1 MTPPIGAVE
10 PREVFDRTTV
20 APSVLEVL
28 RRRIDGGYA
37 LDAFGADPQLQDM
50 VAPIA
55 ERVIRLDIINGE
67 RIPTS
72 GAATLVSNRGFGIA
86 EPFVLAL
93 AAREAAGRRLRLEGS
108 APLPVVRDL
117 SYKLGALGFSADDVR
132 AALHAGH
139 LVGIPLAPTW
149 WRTGAGTPP
158 REVMLAC
165 TGAPMIPV
173 AVKPGGPFGLAIRP
187 WRVVVGEPIA
197 VPAGVASGDPLVAA
211 ELGDRVQR
219 AVRELL
225 DA

>member
-1 MTPPIGAVE
+1 MNPPVGAVE
-10 PREVFDRTTV
+10 PREVFDRTAT
-20 APSVLEVL
+20 APSALEVM

-37 LDAFGADPQLQDM
+37 LDAFGADPQLQDL
-50 VAPIA
+50 VAPVA
-55 ERVIRLDIINGE
+55 ERIIRVEVINPE
-67 RIPTS
+67 RIPAT
-72 GAATLVSNRGFGIA
+72 GPAALVANRGFGLA

-93 AAREAAGRRLRLEGS
+93 AVREAVGRRLRIEGS
-108 APLPVVRDL
+108 APLPLVRDL

-173 AVKPGGPFGLAIRP
+173 AIKPGGPFGLAVRP
-187 WRVVVGEPIA
+187 WRVIIGEPVA
-197 VPAGVASGDPLVAA
+197 MPAGIAAGDPLVAA
-211 ELGDRVQR
+211 ELGDRAQR
-219 AVRELL
+219 AVRDLL
-225 DA
+225 DE